1 MKDEITL
8 DDIPAPGEPL
18 LPARA
23 PENEQLLQDELQ
35 ERKQRISSILSKKE
49 YRRALARYKRLH
61 KQLNRK
67 GYNDLIRQR
76 WEVYQRCQE
85 LIYQHSQ
92 GDPSARIEGLKLKKR
107 GQRLNEQIAKLSK
120 LSSEFQHLSDRL
132 SAHHSAMDLEVE
144 ERENRKAFLKEI
156 RAWEN
161 QIKAVFR
168 QSARLHHRGVDSRG
182 NEFTRI
188 PKIERIIFKEDRVLY
203 QIQTAGQNVIE
214 RAMGKWHSALPYNV
228 DIADLVCQ
236 ETLDNLSA
244 ACNRIVT
251 VERSKRGTNLF
262 YAISRLDS
270 PDGIPKKLSYSK
282 ALNWYPTEQHEKT
295 PWIAG
300 VSSDRRVI
308 SYTFEDQPH
317 VLIAGSTQSGKS
329 NHVNQMIATLV
340 SMNAPD
346 AVRLILIDNKGG
358 IEFTHWQGSQHLL
371 MPMIRQ
377 PAQVLPA
384 LENIRNMLNKRLD
397 LFESVK
403 AKKLSDYNKRYAPLP
418 RIVVFIDE
426 MATLL
431 GLGDLTTAI
440 HNELRVISSQ
450 GRAVGIHLVICT
462 QHSSV
467 DVLPGW
473 VKTNMTLRISGKM
486 PSHQAS
492 MVILD
497 SVSAASLP
505 NIPGRMVVSEGRFET
520 IVQSPLITDAEI
532 ALSVKV
538 SGEYPPPAISIE
550 PEVKAERFGRAELLK
565 IVFEVYSGKLSPKR
579 IHDQIDRKEPLS
591 KIRKI
596 VDQIVADGEIEYEGQ
611 LYRVK
616 AMGNSHVL
624 NPVEPELEDED
635 TEEVPILR

>member
-1 MKDEITL
+1 MKEEITL
-8 DDIPAPGEPL
+8 DDIPSPGEPL
-18 LPARA
+18 EPKLA
-23 PENEQLLQDELQ
+23 PENEMLLREELE
-35 ERKQRISSILSKKE
+35 ERKQRISSILSNKD
-49 YRRALARYKRLH
+49 YRRILRRYKHLH
-61 KQLNRK
+61 NQLNSK
-67 GYNDLIRQR
+67 GYNALVRQR
-76 WEVYQRCQE
+76 WEIYQRCQE
-85 LIYQHSQ
+85 LIYQHQQ
-92 GDPSARIEGLKLKKR
+92 GDQSARVEGLKLKKR
-107 GQRLNEQIAKLSK
+107 GIWINRQIAKLTD
-120 LSSEFQHLSDRL
+120 LSAEFQQLSDRL
-132 SAHHSAMDLEVE
+132 YAHHASLEL
-144 ERENRKAFLKEI
+144 EREEQENRRAFLRES
-156 RAWEN
+156 RVWEA
-161 QIKAVFR
+161 QIKGVFR
-168 QSARLHHRGVDSRG
+168 QSARLHHRGTDGSG
-182 NEFTRI
+182 KEFTRI
-188 PKIERIIFKEDRVLY
+188 PRIERIIFKEDRVLY
-203 QIQTAGQNVIE
+203 QIQTSGQNIIE
-214 RAMGKWHSALPYNV
+214 KAMGKWHSELPYNV

-244 ACNRIVT
+244 ACNRIVS

-270 PDGIPKKLSYSK
+270 PDGIPKRLSYSK
-282 ALNWYPTEQHEKT
+282 ALNWYPVEQHEKT

-300 VSSDRRVI
+300 VSADRKI
-308 SYTFEDQPH
+308 ITYTFEDQPH

-329 NHVNQMIATLV
+329 NHVNQMIASLV
-340 SMNAPD
+340 SMNPPES
-346 AVRLILIDNKGG
+346 VRLILIDNKGG
-358 IEFTHWQGSQHLL
+358 IEFTHWQGSQHML
-371 MPMIRQ
+371 MPVIRQ

-384 LENIRNMLNKRLD
+384 LESTREMMTKRLD

-403 AKKLSDYNKRYAPLP
+403 AKKLSDYNQRHTKLP

-431 GLGDLTTAI
+431 GLGDLTTKI

-473 VKTNMTLRISGKM
+473 IKTNMTLRMSGKM

-497 SVSAASLP
+497 SVSASALP

-520 IVQSPLITDAEI
+520 IVQSPFISDDEI
-532 ALSVKV
+532 SLAVKV
-538 SGEYPPPAISIE
+538 SREYPAPTLSIL
-550 PEVKAERFGRAELLK
+550 PEVKKERFTRDDLLK

-591 KIRKI
+591 KIRKL
-596 VDQIVADGEIEYEGQ
+596 VDQIVGDGEIEYEGKM
-611 LYRVK
+611 YRVK

-624 NPVEPELEDED
+624 YPLEKDESDQD
-635 TEEVPILR
+635 TEEVTIPA